1 MRKIVLFTLLGI
13 SALLVNAQ
21 QWAGSTTTADTIY
34 RNGMVRMIGATG
46 ERLMQHGE
54 HSYTFNLSDLK
65 QGIYLLTLKTSN
77 GGVRNLKI
85 EKI

>member
-1 MRKIVLFTLLGI
+1 
-13 SALLVNAQ
+13 
-21 QWAGSTTTADTIY
+21 
-34 RNGMVRMIGATG
+34 MVRMIGATG

>member
-1 MRKIVLFTLLGI
+1 
-13 SALLVNAQ
+13 
-21 QWAGSTTTADTIY
+21 
-34 RNGMVRMIGATG
+34 MVRMIGATG

-54 HSYTFNLSDLK
+54 QSYTKNISNLK